1 MPEPALQPDGN
12 FVPESPVERAPSQV
26 QRAVTLLRDMIV
38 SNRLA
43 PGSNHLEVELA
54 AMLGMSRTPVREAA
68 IILEGQGLVEVVPR
82 RGVRILPISPRD
94 MDEIYSVL
102 TELESLAAHDLAQ
115 RRLPVTDL
123 VRLHK
128 LIDRM
133 EAALACDD
141 RTAWAQAD
149 DKFHALLVALA
160 GNRRLEQ
167 VVATFS
173 DQVRRARLLTLYIRP
188 RPDQSNA
195 DHRALVEAIAA
206 GEPELARSIHREHRM
221 RAKDLMLRL
230 LERHGFHAV

>member
-1 MPEPALQPDGN
+1 MPEPGPRPDARL
-12 FVPESPVERAPSQV
+12 VLDSPAERAPSQV

-115 RRLPVTDL
+115 RRLPAADL
-123 VRLHK
+123 AALRA
-128 LIDRM
+128 LIDQM
-133 EAALACDD
+133 EAALARDD
-141 RTAWAQAD
+141 RTAWAEAD
-149 DKFHALLVALA
+149 DRFHAQLVALA

-173 DQVRRARLLTLYIRP
+173 DQVRRARLLTLFIRP
-188 RPDQSNA
+188 SPDQSNA

-206 GEPELARSIHREHRM
+206 GEPERARTIHRDHRM
-221 RAKDLMLRL
+221 RAKDLMLGL
-230 LERHGFHAV
+230 LERHGFHTV